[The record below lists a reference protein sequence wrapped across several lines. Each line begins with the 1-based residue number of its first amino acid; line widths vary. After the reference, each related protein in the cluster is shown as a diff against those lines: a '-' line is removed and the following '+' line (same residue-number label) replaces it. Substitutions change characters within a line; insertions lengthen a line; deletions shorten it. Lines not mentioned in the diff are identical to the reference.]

1 MKIRAAKSLDA
12 NENVNFEDS
21 WASLASSLEEIHTR
35 NASKLS
41 FEQLYRNAYRLVLK
55 KKGDA
60 LYQKV
65 KTFERDWL
73 THQILPKVVE
83 RVSIPV
89 LIQDSSNGVKPTAIE
104 VCEAGNNLL
113 NALKEAWR
121 DHITCMNMVTDILMY
136 MVCKSPC
143 SLLGCHD

>member
-1 MKIRAAKSLDA
+1 MVRFPKSLDA

-65 KTFERDWL
+65 KAFERDWL
-73 THQILPKVVE
+73 TQHILPKVVE
-83 RVSIPV
+83 KVSIPV
-89 LIQDSSNGVKPTAIE
+89 LIQESTNGVKPTAIE
-104 VCEAGNNLL
+104 VREAGNTLL

-121 DHITCMNMVTDILMY
+121 DHNTCMNMITDILMY
-136 MVCKSPC
+136 MVSETPF
-143 SLLGCHD
+143 SVLG

>member
-1 MKIRAAKSLDA
+1 MRIRASKSLDA
-12 NENVNFEDS
+12 SENVNFEDS

-73 THQILPKVVE
+73 TVHILPKVVE
-83 RVSIPV
+83 KVSIPV
-89 LIQDSSNGVKPTAIE
+89 LIQDSANGVKPTTIE
-104 VCEAGNNLL
+104 VREAGNNLL

-136 MVCKSPC
+136 MVCMRPC
-143 SLLGCHD
+143 SSLR